1 MSNSLFY
8 EQFFLRSKGWFSS
21 YRVFVTA
28 AISDLQKKGEPEL
41 FSFLWSD
48 SLTEA
53 RRNWS
58 RKNQNVSISS
68 DFVCDSVAYDPVKPT
83 LSELEAEAEKP
94 TNHKAWNRLLWLV
107 YSSASTQFWP
117 SLGRKRESHKQNR
130 CYVSDSVGLIF
141 TRSYHSTFLIT
152 LGKTSLRVSLTEF
165 YLTGGDSGIIWQW
178 YILEPPTQLKLGRA
192 RSRSRFFSCASPPKH
207 FSSAGTPWRK
217 TKACE
222 PGKFLNWNCPTFP
235 KQHHQVHENS

>member
-1 MSNSLFY
+1 MNKLFIELTRRITFSQKYFVFASGRYGHDRSLFY
-8 EQFFLRSKGWFSS
+8 GQFFLRSKGWFSS

-41 FSFLWSD
+41 FSTT
-48 SLTEA
+48 LTEA
-53 RRNWS
+53 RRNRS

-68 DFVCDSVAYDPVKPT
+68 DFVCGSVAYDPVKPT
-83 LSELEAEAEKP
+83 LSESEAEAEKP

-141 TRSYHSTFLIT
+141 TRSGTT
-152 LGKTSLRVSLTEF
+152 L
-165 YLTGGDSGIIWQW
+165 
-178 YILEPPTQLKLGRA
+178 
-192 RSRSRFFSCASPPKH
+192 RFWLP
-207 FSSAGTPWRK
+207 
-217 TKACE
+217 
-222 PGKFLNWNCPTFP
+222 
-235 KQHHQVHENS
+235 